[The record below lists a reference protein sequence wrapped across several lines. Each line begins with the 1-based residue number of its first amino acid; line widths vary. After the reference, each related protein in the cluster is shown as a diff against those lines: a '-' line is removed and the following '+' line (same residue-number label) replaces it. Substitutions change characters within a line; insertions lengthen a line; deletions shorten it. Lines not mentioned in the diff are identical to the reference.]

1 MDKPRDDAA
10 AVDEERLARLLAE
23 LTLEEKVGVLTGAD
37 FWSLHEIE
45 KIGLRKVLLSDGP
58 NGVRG
63 TSWDERDTSL
73 LFPNPSALSATWDP
87 EQVRRAGDLMGAQA
101 RDKGIA
107 WLLAPNINLH
117 RSPLGGR
124 HFECYSEDPLLTA
137 ATVEGFVSGVQ
148 ANGVAVT
155 IKHYIGNESETD
167 RMTYDARI
175 SEKAL
180 REVYLVPFE
189 AGIRAGSWSVMA
201 SYNSV
206 NGASLTDNRRLL
218 TEVLKDELGF
228 DGVVVS
234 DWFAT
239 RSTAASANAG
249 LDVAMPGP
257 QSPWNEALVAA
268 VRAGEVAES
277 IVDDK
282 VLRVLRLAA
291 RTGHLDGFDGPAP
304 STTPADARDQLRD
317 ITARAM
323 VVLRNDGGVL
333 PLVPASL
340 KRIAVLGPNA
350 AVLTAQGGG
359 SAHVN
364 PEHVVSPLDG
374 LREAFGASVEIEHQE
389 GVSTQRILPAVSVE
403 DARDPETGEPGFRV
417 DFVAADGAVLGT
429 EHRLASRLVFMG
441 SVPPGTA
448 EIRMRTD
455 LTVDRAG
462 THQFSVS
469 GAGKYSLQIGT
480 AEHEITL
487 AGADADLIENLV
499 KPPEYRVAAE
509 LAAGAVGVEMRMVAP
524 DFPMVMFGLNH
535 EAPRPPADDAFAA
548 AVEAARNADVALVF
562 VGTTDEVES
571 EGFDRADLA
580 LPGRQDELVS
590 AVAAVNPK
598 TVVVVNAGAPVEM
611 PWRDEVAAV
620 LWAWLPGQE
629 GGDAIAD
636 ALTGV
641 VEPGGRLPTTFPA
654 VGADSPVLSTRPVD
668 GVIDYAEG
676 STFGYRAYEKASIV
690 PAYSFGHGLGYS
702 TWEYEDIAAAETE
715 SGAVTVEVSV
725 RNTGERA
732 GREVVQL
739 YLGGEGAAGNDPLRL
754 IGFASVTADAGESAI
769 ARITVDRRT
778 LARWDEAAQ
787 EWRIVGGP
795 RTLIAAR
802 SATDRRLTAE
812 IELKDS
818 AGEPANRAR

>member
-1 MDKPRDDAA
+1 MNNPRDDVA
-10 AVDEERLARLLAE
+10 AVDEKKLGKLLMA
-23 LTLEEKVGVLTGAD
+23 LTLEEKVGLLTGAD
-37 FWSLHEIE
+37 FWSLHAIE

-63 TSWDERDTSL
+63 TTWDERETSL

-87 EQVRRAGDLMGAQA
+87 EQVERAGALMGAQA
-101 RDKGIA
+101 RDKGVA
-107 WLLAPNINLH
+107 WLLAPNINIH

-137 ATVEGFVSGVQ
+137 ATVAGFVSGVQ

-155 IKHYIGNESETD
+155 VKHYIGNESETE

-189 AGIRAGSWSVMA
+189 AGVRAGAWSVMA

-218 TEVLKDELGF
+218 TEILKDEWGF
-228 DGVVVS
+228 DGAIVS

-257 QSPWNEALVAA
+257 HSPWNEALVAA

-277 IVDDK
+277 VVDDK
-282 VLRVLRLAA
+282 ALRVLRLAA
-291 RTGHLDGFDGPAP
+291 RTGYLDGFEGPAP
-304 STTPADARDQLRD
+304 ATTPADACEQLRD
-317 ITARAM
+317 IASRAM
-323 VVLRNDGGVL
+323 VVLRNEGGVL
-333 PLVPASL
+333 PLDPAS
-340 KRIAVLGPNA
+340 RSRVAVLGPNA
-350 AVLTAQGGG
+350 ALLTAQGGG

-364 PEHVVSPLDG
+364 PAHVVSPLAG
-374 LREAFGASVEIEHQE
+374 LCEAFGDSVEIDYQE
-389 GVSTQRILPAVSVE
+389 GVSTQRILPAIPADV
-403 DARDPETGEPGFRV
+403 ARDPETGEPGFRV
-417 DFVAADGAVLGT
+417 DFVSADGAVLGT
-429 EHRLASRLVFMG
+429 ELRLASRLVFMG
-441 SVPPGTA
+441 TLPPGTA
-448 EIRMRTD
+448 EVRVRTD
-455 LTVDRAG
+455 LTVDEAG

-469 GAGKYSLQIGT
+469 GSGQYSLTIGT
-480 AEHEITL
+480 AAPQEIALTS
-487 AGADADLIENLV
+487 ADNDLIENLV
-499 KPPEYRVAAE
+499 KPPEHRVAAE
-509 LAAGAVGVEMRMVAP
+509 LVAGTVGVEMRVAVP
-524 DFPMVMFGLNH
+524 AFPMVMFGLNH
-535 EAPRPPADDAFAA
+535 EAPRAASDDAFAA

-571 EGFDRADLA
+571 EGFDRTDLL

-590 AVAAVNPK
+590 AVAAANPR
-598 TVVVVNAGAPVEM
+598 TVVIVNAGAPVEM
-611 PWRDEVAAV
+611 PWREEVAAV

-629 GGDAIAD
+629 GGPAIAD

-654 VGADSPVLSTRPVD
+654 VGAESPVLSTQPVD
-668 GVIDYAEG
+668 GVIDYTEG
-676 STFGYRAYEKASIV
+676 STFGYRAYEEASIA
-690 PAYSFGHGLGYS
+690 PAYPFGHGLGYT
-702 TWEYEDIAAAETE
+702 TWAYEEITAAETD

-725 RNTGERA
+725 RNTGGRT

-739 YLGGEGAAGNDPLRL
+739 YVGGEGADGNDPLRFV
-754 IGFASVTADAGESAI
+754 GFGSVTVAPGDTSTVQ
-769 ARITVDRRT
+769 ITVDRRT
-778 LARWDEAAQ
+778 FARWDEPASA
-787 EWRIVGGP
+787 WRVVGGS
-795 RTLIAAR
+795 RTLVAAR
-802 SATDRRLTAE
+802 SATDRRLTTR

-818 AGEPANRAR
+818 AASTWEL

>member
-1 MDKPRDDAA
+1 MNSRDGVT
-10 AVDEERLARLLAE
+10 AVDEGKLGKLLAE
-23 LTLEEKVGVLTGAD
+23 LTLEEKVGLLTGAD
-37 FWSLHEIE
+37 FWSLDAIE

-63 TSWDERDTSL
+63 TTWDERDTSL

-87 EQVRRAGDLMGAQA
+87 EQVRRAGALMGAQA
-101 RDKGIA
+101 RDKGVA
-107 WLLAPNINLH
+107 WLLAPNINIH

-124 HFECYSEDPLLTA
+124 HFECYSEDPQLTA
-137 ATVEGFVSGVQ
+137 AIVEGFVSGVQ

-155 IKHYIGNESETD
+155 IKHYIGNESETE

-175 SEKAL
+175 PEKTL

-189 AGIRAGSWSVMA
+189 AGARAGAWSVMA

-218 TEVLKDELGF
+218 TEVLKEELGF
-228 DGVVVS
+228 DGAVVS

-257 QSPWNEALVAA
+257 QSPWSEALVAA

-277 IVDDK
+277 VVDDK

-291 RTGHLDGFDGPAP
+291 RTGYLDGFEGPAP
-304 STTPADARDQLRD
+304 STTPDDAGEQLRE
-317 ITARAM
+317 IAARAM
-323 VVLRNDGGVL
+323 VVLRNEGGVL
-333 PLVPASL
+333 PLAPAS
-340 KRIAVLGPNA
+340 RSRVAVLGPNA

-364 PEHVVSPLDG
+364 PTHITSPLAG
-374 LREAFGASVEIEHQE
+374 LREAFGDSVEIDYRE
-389 GVSTQRILPAVSVE
+389 GVSTQRILPAIPADV
-403 DARDPETGEPGFRV
+403 ARDPVTGEPGFRV
-417 DFVAADGAVLGT
+417 DFVSADGAVLAT
-429 EHRLASRLVFMG
+429 ERRLASRLVFMG
-441 SVPPGTA
+441 TVPPGTA
-448 EIRMRTD
+448 EVRVRTD
-455 LTVDRAG
+455 LTVAEGG

-469 GAGKYSLQIGT
+469 GSGDYSLRIGA
-480 AEHEITL
+480 AEPHAISLTS
-487 AGADADLIENLV
+487 ADDDPIENLV
-499 KPPEYRVAAE
+499 KPPERRVSAE
-509 LAAGAVGVEMRMVAP
+509 LVAGTINVEMRMVAP
-524 DFPMVMFGLNH
+524 DHPMVMFGLNH
-535 EAPRPPADDAFAA
+535 EAPREAADVAFAA

-571 EGFDRADLA
+571 EGFDRVDLL

-629 GGDAIAD
+629 GGGAIAD

-654 VGADSPVLSTRPVD
+654 VGADSPVLSTQPVD

-676 STFGYRAYEKASIV
+676 STFGYRAYETAAIT
-690 PAYSFGHGLGYS
+690 PAYPFGHGLGYS
-702 TWEYEDIAAAETE
+702 TWDYEGITAAETE

-725 RNTGERA
+725 RNTGVRT

-739 YLGGEGAAGNDPLRL
+739 YLGGEGADGNDPLRL
-754 IGFASVTADAGESAI
+754 VGFASVNADAGEAAT

-778 LARWDEAAQ
+778 LARWDESAAA
-787 EWRIVGGP
+787 WRVAGGS
-795 RTLIAAR
+795 RTLVAAR
-802 SATDRRLTAE
+802 SASDRRLTTE

-818 AGEPANRAR
+818 AV

>member
-1 MDKPRDDAA
+1 MVYSRDDAT
-10 AVDEERLARLLAE
+10 AVDEDKLGKLLAE
-23 LTLEEKVGVLTGAD
+23 LTLEEKVGLLTGAD
-37 FWSLHEIE
+37 FWSLDPIE
-45 KIGLRKVLLSDGP
+45 KIGLRKLLLSDGP

-63 TSWDERDTSL
+63 TTWDERDTSL

-87 EQVRRAGDLMGAQA
+87 EQVERAGALMGAQA

-107 WLLAPNINLH
+107 WLLAPNINMH

-124 HFECYSEDPLLTA
+124 HFECYSEDPLLTSA
-137 ATVEGFVSGVQ
+137 IVEGFVSGVQ

-189 AGIRAGSWSVMA
+189 AGVRAGAWSVMA

-218 TEVLKDELGF
+218 TEILKEEMGF
-228 DGVVVS
+228 DGAVVS

-277 IVDDK
+277 VVDDK

-291 RTGHLDGFDGPAP
+291 RTGYLDGFDGPAP
-304 STTPADARDQLRD
+304 STTPDDACDQLRN
-317 ITARAM
+317 IAARAM
-323 VVLRNDGGVL
+323 VVLRNENGAL
-333 PLVPASL
+333 PLVTSSL
-340 KRIAVLGPNA
+340 DRVAVLGPNA
-350 AVLTAQGGG
+350 ALPTAQGGG

-364 PEHVVSPLDG
+364 PAHVTNPLDG
-374 LREAFGASVEIEHQE
+374 LREVFGDSVEIDYQE
-389 GVSTQRILPAVSVE
+389 GVSTQRILPAIPADV
-403 DARDPETGEPGFRV
+403 ARDPETGEPGFRV
-417 DFVAADGAVLGT
+417 DFVSADGTVLGT
-429 EHRLASRLVFMG
+429 ERRLASRLVFMG
-441 SVPPGTA
+441 TVPPGTA
-448 EIRMRTD
+448 ELRIRTD
-455 LTVDRAG
+455 LTVTEAG
-462 THQFSVS
+462 AHQFSVTGS
-469 GAGKYSLQIGT
+469 GQYSLTIGE
-480 AEHEITL
+480 AAPQAITL
-487 AGADADLIENLV
+487 TSADNDLVADLV
-499 KPPEYRVAAE
+499 KPPEHRVSALLDAGTVAVELRAAVPE
-509 LAAGAVGVEMRMVAP
+509 
-524 DFPMVMFGLNH
+524 FPMMMFGLNH
-535 EAPRPPADDAFAA
+535 AAPRAGADDAFAA
-548 AVEAARNADVALVF
+548 AVEAARNADVTLVF

-571 EGFDRADLA
+571 EGFDRTDLL

-590 AVAAVNPK
+590 AVAAVNPR
-598 TVVVVNAGAPVEM
+598 TIVIVNAGAPVEM
-611 PWRDEVAAV
+611 PWRNEVEAV

-629 GGDAIAD
+629 GGGAIAD

-654 VGADSPVLSTRPVD
+654 VGADAPVLSTQPVD
-668 GVIDYAEG
+668 GVVDYTEG
-676 STFGYRAYEKASIV
+676 STFGYRAYEKAATV
-690 PAYSFGHGLGYS
+690 PAYPFGHGLGYT
-702 TWEYEDIAAAETE
+702 TWAYEEITATETD

-725 RNTGERA
+725 RNTGGRT

-739 YLGGEGAAGNDPLRL
+739 YVGGEGPDGTDPLRL
-754 IGFASVTADAGESAI
+754 VGFASVTAAADDTATAL
-769 ARITVDRRT
+769 ITVDRRT
-778 LARWDEAAQ
+778 FACWDETAS
-787 EWRIVGGP
+787 EWRVVGGS
-795 RTLIAAR
+795 RALVAAR
-802 SATDRRLTAE
+802 SATDRRLTAR

-818 AGEPANRAR
+818 AACPWNL